1 MRLLEISVKQTLNLL
16 EGDSLLYASTDI
28 RDLRNI
34 YPAVAKSKE
43 IEYVLFLTTN
53 AILAF
58 FVYTQSSFHPFQG
71 FCRKPR

>member
-28 RDLRNI
+28 PDLRNI

-43 IEYVLFLTTN
+43 IE
-53 AILAF
+53 
-58 FVYTQSSFHPFQG
+58 
-71 FCRKPR
+71 

>member
-34 YPAVAKSKE
+34 YPAVTKTKE
-43 IEYVLFLTTN
+43 IEFSVIFN
-53 AILAF
+53 N
-58 FVYTQSSFHPFQG
+58 
-71 FCRKPR
+71 